1 MSDTGV
7 NIGQKFNFNFDI
19 SQPKQKNNIVVFF
32 LSSKEQMKDDFLS
45 FPEALKNNLTEV
57 EEINKGFIGNLKV
70 TNKSEKQKLLILG
83 SEILIGNKL
92 KQNRAVNESV
102 LISENSTTVLKVSCV
117 EKNRWSPVV
126 AKNLSVSES
135 LLFSKARTSNA
146 EDIYSSKQ
154 NNLDQYKLWE
164 KIDEK
169 LEEYNA
175 KSFTSSVEEI
185 YKKRR
190 NNVEEIVQS
199 FQPGDNDIGVVLGIG
214 SRLVSLDVFSSNKM
228 LKVYLPRLIR
238 SVSLDS
244 FKRTNFKTF
253 LKTKDVHKFLRLIEH
268 SNKRVYKKSTTG
280 NLGDYLRFNDTL
292 VSGSVLTYK
301 TQTIHFSGFLKEFS
315 TTPEYKSKV
324 A

>member
-214 SRLVSLDVFSSNKM
+214 SHLVSLDVFSSNKM
-228 LKVYLPRLIR
+228 LKIYLSGLIR
-238 SVSLDS
+238 SVVLDS
-244 FKRTNFKTF
+244 FKRTNYKTY
-253 LKTKDVHKFLRLIEH
+253 LKTKDVYKFLRLIEH
-268 SNKRVYKKSTTG
+268 SNKIFYKSTTG
-280 NLGDYLRFNDTL
+280 SLGDYLRFNDQL
-292 VSGSVLTYK
+292 VAGSVLTYK

-315 TTPEYKSKV
+315 TSPEYKSKV

>member
-1 MSDTGV
+1 M
-7 NIGQKFNFNFDI
+7 NIEQKFNFNFDI
-19 SQPKQKNNIVVFF
+19 SEPKQKNNIVVFF
-32 LSSKEQMKDDFLS
+32 LSSKEQMKDNFLA
-45 FPEALKNNLTEV
+45 FPDALKNNLTEV
-57 EEINKGFIGNLKV
+57 GEVSKGFVGNLKV
-70 TNKSEKQKLLILG
+70 TNKSNHQKLLILG
-83 SEILIGNKL
+83 SEMLIGNKL
-92 KQNRAVNESV
+92 KQNRVVNETV
-102 LISENSTTVLKVSCV
+102 LISENSTTMLKVSCC
-117 EKNRWSPVV
+117 EKNRWSPAV
-126 AKNLSVSES
+126 AENLSVSES
-135 LLFSKARTSNA
+135 LLFSKLRTDNA
-146 EDIYSSKQ
+146 TDLYNSKK
-154 NNLDQYKLWE
+154 NNLDQYRLWDE
-164 KIDEK
+164 IDEK

-175 KSFTSSVEEI
+175 KSFTSSVEDI

-199 FQPGDNDIGVVLGIG
+199 FQPGNNDIGVVLGIG

-280 NLGDYLRFNDTL
+280 SLGDYLRFNDTL

>member
-1 MSDTGV
+1 MKID
-7 NIGQKFNFNFDI
+7 QKFNFNFDI
-19 SQPKQKNNIVVFF
+19 AEPKQKNNIVVFF
-32 LSSKEQMKDDFLS
+32 LSSKEQIKDNFLA
-45 FPEALKNNLTEV
+45 FPDALKNNLTEV
-57 EEINKGFIGNLKV
+57 EEVNEKGFVGNLKV
-70 TNKSEKQKLLILG
+70 TNKSAQKLLILG
-83 SEILIGNKL
+83 SEILVGNKL
-92 KQNRAVNESV
+92 KQNRVVDETT
-102 LISENSTTVLKVSCV
+102 LIAENSTTNLKVSCC
-117 EKNRWSPVV
+117 EKNRWSPAV
-126 AKNLSVSES
+126 AESISLSET
-135 LLFSKARTSNA
+135 LLFSKARTNNA
-146 EDIYSSKQ
+146 EDIYNSKQ
-154 NNLDQYKLWE
+154 KRVDQFRVWKD
-164 KIDEK
+164 IDEK
-169 LEEYNA
+169 IEEYEA
-175 KSFTSSVEEI
+175 KSFTSSVEDI

-190 NNVEEIVQS
+190 SNVEEIVQF

-280 NLGDYLRFNDTL
+280 SLGDYLRFNDTL

>member
-117 EKNRWSPVV
+117 EKNRWSPAV
-126 AKNLSVSES
+126 AKNLSVSKS
-135 LLFSKARTSNA
+135 LLFSKARTCNA
-146 EDIYSSKQ
+146 EDIYSSKK

-175 KSFTSSVEEI
+175 KSFTSSVEDI

-214 SRLVSLDVFSSNKM
+214 SRLVSVDVFSSNKI
-228 LKVYLPRLIR
+228 LKIYEHL
-238 SVSLDS
+238 SSS
-244 FKRTNFKTF
+244 K
-253 LKTKDVHKFLRLIEH
+253 KF
-268 SNKRVYKKSTTG
+268 
-280 NLGDYLRFNDTL
+280 
-292 VSGSVLTYK
+292 
-301 TQTIHFSGFLKEFS
+301 
-315 TTPEYKSKV
+315 
-324 A
+324 